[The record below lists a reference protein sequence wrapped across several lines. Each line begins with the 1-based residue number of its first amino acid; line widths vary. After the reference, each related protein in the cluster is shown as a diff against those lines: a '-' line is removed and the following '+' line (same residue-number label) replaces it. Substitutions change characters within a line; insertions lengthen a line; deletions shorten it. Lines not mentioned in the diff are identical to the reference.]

1 MDRVIDFLLAY
12 RGLVDQIAL
21 HAILAYSQY
30 IVLRA
35 GVFSIATAGFA
46 SIGGYTAA
54 IGVMTLG
61 LPGPIAIA
69 SAMMLSMLVA
79 VVIAWPLARLRGVFQ
94 AIATLAFVQIVLS
107 FSQNATTLTNGALGI
122 NGIPKLAN
130 TAVLLMA
137 LGGVIY
143 VLWCLDRSR
152 YGQAFDAIRQDETVA
167 VSMGISV
174 FPVHMLAFALS
185 GAIAG
190 LGGGLEALHSY
201 SITPEQFGF
210 HLLVACLTFV
220 VFGGRVAVAG
230 PLVGAA
236 ILTLLPEI
244 ARPFKDYRLLVHGA
258 LLIAVITYLPD
269 GIFDTLRQRW
279 RARRRVDAVI
289 QAETTDPTEGR
300 HGTPVA

>member
-1 MDRVIDFLLAY
+1 MDRMIDWLISYRSLA
-12 RGLVDQIAL
+12 DQIAL

-54 IGVMTLG
+54 LAVTALG
-61 LPGPIAIA
+61 LSAWTAMLGAVILSTLCAVAIA
-69 SAMMLSMLVA
+69 L
-79 VVIAWPLARLRGVFQ
+79 PLARLRGVFQ

-107 FSQNATTLTNGALGI
+107 VAQNATGLTNGALGI

-130 TAVLLMA
+130 SAVLLA
-137 LGGVIY
+137 TLAGVIY
-143 VLWCLDRSR
+143 TVWCLGNSR
-152 YGQAFDAIRQDETVA
+152 FGRAFDAIRQDETTA
-167 VSMGISV
+167 VSIGVSV
-174 FPVHMLAFALS
+174 FPVHLLAFAIS
-185 GAIAG
+185 GALAG

-220 VFGGRVAVAG
+220 VLGGRVAVAG
-230 PLVGAA
+230 PLVGAI

-244 ARPFKDYRLLVHGA
+244 ARPFKDYRLLVNGV
-258 LLIAVITYLPD
+258 LLISFIIYLPD
-269 GIFDTLRQRW
+269 GIVDTLWQ
-279 RARRRVDAVI
+279 RRRNRRL
-289 QAETTDPTEGR
+289 TDPNLDAAKPAEVS
-300 HGTPVA
+300 HDASVA